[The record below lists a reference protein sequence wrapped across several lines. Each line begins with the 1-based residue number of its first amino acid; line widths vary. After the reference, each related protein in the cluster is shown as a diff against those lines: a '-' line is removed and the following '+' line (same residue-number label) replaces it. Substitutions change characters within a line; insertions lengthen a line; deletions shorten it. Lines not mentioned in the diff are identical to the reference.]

1 MKNTQKL
8 LCIGII
14 FFNCLFQLH
23 AAIAPTF
30 YGKLVF
36 HRYSDYEAW
45 DSKLYLYNFTT
56 QQTTLLGANWK
67 IDHMMNGHFSP
78 DGKWLTFMGV

>member
-1 MKNTQKL
+1 MKKIQKL

-36 HRYSDYEAW
+36 HRYSDYEHGTVSFIFITSQHSRPHYSAQIG
-45 DSKLYLYNFTT
+45 KLT
-56 QQTTLLGANWK
+56 
-67 IDHMMNGHFSP
+67 I
-78 DGKWLTFMGV
+78 